1 MLFVRAS
8 AMSAAQNHHLEVCS
22 SQTARTGM
30 SSKKRMDVLVIGS
43 SRSGT
48 IIPYGG
54 AECNRRQKI
63 CAQANACA
71 HVFRGRS
78 CRLSLNYLRG
88 FLMFACKTV
97 SLQGSLTSEKFL
109 IICQT
114 LDLLPIQRYKKA
126 HYCSRL
132 PKYLSC
138 QLLILNLT
146 TAKLI

>member
-48 IIPYGG
+48 IIPHGG
-54 AECNRRQKI
+54 AECNRKQKI

-78 CRLSLNYLRG
+78 CRRSLNYLRG
-88 FLMFACKTV
+88 FLIFACFKV
-97 SLQGSLTSEKFL
+97 LGSRSPAKSVKIPLFYNLFHLTLML
-109 IICQT
+109 I
-114 LDLLPIQRYKKA
+114 
-126 HYCSRL
+126 
-132 PKYLSC
+132 
-138 QLLILNLT
+138 
-146 TAKLI
+146 